1 MTRAYH
7 VLPLLAL
14 GAAALPALSAAA
26 DYPTRPLRLIVPFPP
41 GGSNDLLAR
50 YFSDKL
56 TDRLGQQVIVD
67 NRAGANGIIGTE
79 VASNTTPDGYTLL
92 IISTS
97 YTMNA
102 AVRQL
107 PYDVLKSFDP
117 ITLLGSSPNSIVVNP
132 PWSAKN
138 LQELVAMAKAKPG
151 TINYAHTGVGGFN
164 HFGGEL
170 FKKMAQ
176 VQINPIAYK
185 GGGPAMIDVMA
196 GQVPMMFSSLTQC
209 LPHVRSGRLRLIALG
224 ADKRSPV
231 VPDVPTFA
239 EQGYPGYEVYVWW
252 GISAPA
258 GVPNDVRTRLTRT
271 FSEILQDPATR
282 KRLMS
287 EAAEPRDLP
296 PQEIRKLIADEVKK
310 WTEVAASAGI
320 KVN

>member
-1 MTRAYH
+1 
-7 VLPLLAL
+7 
-14 GAAALPALSAAA
+14 LSAAA
-26 DYPTRPLRLIVPFPP
+26 DYPDRPLRMIVPFPP

-79 VASNTTPDGYTLL
+79 IASNTTPDGYTLL

-102 AVRQL
+102 AVRKL
-107 PYDVLKSFDP
+107 PYDVLQSFDP

-296 PQEIRKLIADEVKK
+296 PEEIRKLIADEVKK
-310 WTEVAASAGI
+310 WTEVASSAGI